1 MAGGFSPEF
10 DNYTVNRGVNGSEC
24 RTCRA
29 AELVFERQVP
39 FGAEKSAYVKHG
51 S

>member
-1 MAGGFSPEF
+1 MAGGLSLEF
-10 DNYTVNRGVNGSEC
+10 DNYTVNRGVNGSKC